1 MVTKTAAD
9 IKLTIC
15 HQYVPLLQYKLNKN

>member
-1 MVTKTAAD
+1 MVTKTAAN

-15 HQYVPLLQYKLNKN
+15 YQHVPLLQYKLNKN